1 MFEPRKLIPCS
12 IEYCSA
18 PIAVITEMT
27 EKTPIVIPIIVR
39 LDRSLF
45 TPSELSAILMISLN
59 NMSIKERGNA
69 QRRTSNAQWQKC
81 KQRPS
86 SAFEIGCSATCVRR
100 CAFCHSY
107 RSAVTGSKRDAVQAG
122 ANPEM
127 SPVITDTITL
137 AKTSPT
143 EN

>member
-1 MFEPRKLIPCS
+1 MFEPRKLIPFS

-27 EKTPIVIPIIVR
+27 EKTPIVTPIIVR

-59 NMSIKERGNA
+59 NISIKEKENA

-86 SAFEIGCSATCVRR
+86 SAFEIRCSALCVLR

-107 RSAVTGSKRDAVQAG
+107 PTAFTGSKGDAVQAG

-127 SPVITDTITL
+127 SPVITDTIML